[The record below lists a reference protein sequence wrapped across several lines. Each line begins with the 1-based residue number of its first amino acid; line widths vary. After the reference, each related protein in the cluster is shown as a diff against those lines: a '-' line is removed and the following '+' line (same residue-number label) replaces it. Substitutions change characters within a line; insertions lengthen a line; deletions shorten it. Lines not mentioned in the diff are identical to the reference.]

1 MEALQLMTEGAK
13 WKLFIPSELAYGA
26 QQAGEMIPPHS
37 TLIFEVELLSIEKEA
52 PAPAGGQQLSAEQI
66 QQLQQQMQQQQQQ
79 R

>member
-1 MEALQLMTEGAK
+1 MKNTIRISFSPTLHLIANLN
-13 WKLFIPSELAYGA
+13 LF
-26 QQAGEMIPPHS
+26 
-37 TLIFEVELLSIEKEA
+37 FEVELLSIEKEA